1 MKTTTRK
8 PSAKIVTVIARVT
21 VKRNGHVIYLCR
33 GSHGE
38 QYNTTVINGKATGCT
53 CPARKPCKHM
63 DHCQNLEASR
73 VAPQVQPEPVATIG
87 EAMAQ
92 ANEQMAA
99 HIDQVAAEGDKA
111 YTNEYDILGLTKDP
125 VSMAYGSCGH
135 LVKPEHEGDLCGAC
149 MSKLLFG

>member
-1 MKTTTRK
+1 MKSTTRK
-8 PSAKIVTVIARVT
+8 PAAKIVTVIARVY

-53 CPARKPCKHM
+53 CPARTTCKHM
-63 DHCQNLEASR
+63 KHCQELEANR
-73 VAPQVQPEPVATIG
+73 PVATPVVTIG

-92 ANEQMAA
+92 ANEEMAV
-99 HIDQVAAEGDKA
+99 HIDQVAAENDKA
-111 YTNEYDILGLTKDP
+111 YSADYDLLATTKYP
-125 VSMAYGSCGH
+125 VSQQSYGSCGH